1 MLFFGSLSY
10 LSFLYHLSINL
21 LPYQTLSFLISFVV
35 QRLLVW
41 CNPFLGVCG
50 FFVVCLF
57 AFVVFEILYKNMC
70 GPTNMM
76 KSVCYHLIAS
86 QIWFL
91 CLNFRSF
98 LHRVRARGLVS
109 LLGLQTDT
117 QFSQHQ
123 SLKKPPFAAHK
134 VHHLY
139 THKKSAISIR
149 VGFICIPSIQFHWPM
164 SLCLCQCCTVLISIA
179 LQNILKSV
187 CLMIPASFFLLNSA
201 LVNRCLLCF
210 QINFRMFFPHYYE
223 KHHWDFNTDC
233 LDW

>member
-1 MLFFGSLSY
+1 MLLFGSLSY

-76 KSVCYHLIAS
+76 KSLCYHLIVS

-109 LLGLQTDT
+109 LLSLQTDT

-123 SLKKPPFAAHK
+123 SLKKPPFVAHK
-134 VHHLY
+134 VCHLY

-164 SLCLCQCCTVLISIA
+164 FMPVLYCFDFYSFVEYSEVSLSDDSSFVLPAQQCFSDSVPPVLSNKF
-179 LQNILKSV
+179 QDV
-187 CLMIPASFFLLNSA
+187 FPPLL
-201 LVNRCLLCF
+201 
-210 QINFRMFFPHYYE
+210 
-223 KHHWDFNTDC
+223 
-233 LDW
+233 